1 LKLKDKLGR
10 LDSGL
15 PRGGALGLHEPVQSG
30 PVLEELRRKM
40 AELLEKAPPAPRRLV
55 DPSVSELGFVRKDT
69 EEGPLFA
76 KLEALRLSH
85 HVGRMPVSAAHQSSA
100 AMLGLLSLAPELKS
114 ADFRRALY
122 LDTETTGLG
131 GGAGVVAFLV
141 GLAWFDDGGGLVV
154 EQLLLRQPSEELP
167 LLRWVVERMER
178 ASVLVTFNGKTF
190 DLPVLATRAVMN
202 RLPPLPERPHL
213 DLLHVGRRL
222 HRARLGACRL
232 TTLESEILGF
242 VRGEDIDG
250 AEVPGRYTHYLR
262 TGDQECL
269 RLVVEHNGWDLVSM
283 AALVGLYGE
292 PLTALHQHDLVAL
305 ARTLKRAGALDEALL
320 AAETALGAGAGP
332 AALRARGEIAKARG
346 DRAQALAD
354 FAALTQEVDD
364 PSLRLELAK
373 LYEHYVKEP
382 LKALALV
389 LEGTGEEPAAE
400 ARRMARLRRKVGQ
413 G

>member
-15 PRGGALGLHEPVQSG
+15 PRAGALELHDPVQTA

-40 AELLEKAPPAPRRLV
+40 AEILEKAPPAPRPMV
-55 DPSVSELGFVRKDT
+55 DPSVAELGFVRT
-69 EEGPLFA
+69 EMAEGPIFA
-76 KLEALRLSH
+76 KLEALRVSH
-85 HVGRMPVSAAHQSSA
+85 HVGRMPVSAAYQASA
-100 AMLGLLSLAPELKS
+100 AMLGLLGLAPELKS

-141 GLAWFDDGGGLVV
+141 GLAWFDEAGVLVV
-154 EQLLLRQPSEELP
+154 EQLLLRQLSEELP
-167 LLRWVVERMER
+167 LLRWMVERMRR

-232 TTLESEILGF
+232 TSLEREVLGF

-269 RLVVEHNGWDLVSM
+269 RLVVVHNAWDLVSM

-292 PLTALHQHDLVAL
+292 PLTALHRQDLVGL
-305 ARTLKRAGALDEALL
+305 ARILKRAGALDQALV
-320 AAETALGAGAGP
+320 AAETALEAGVGP

-354 FAALTQEVDD
+354 FAALIQELDD

-389 LEGTGEEPAAE
+389 LEGTGESAMAE
-400 ARRMARLRRKVGQ
+400 ARRVARLRRKVAEE
-413 G
+413 